1 MSALQV
7 DLAVLE
13 LLLQKHRLLGGC
25 KLMFNC
31 FFFSFANRNS
41 IGVLSCVLEIALM
54 VHHSSREHAHL
65 QELGLTSS
73 SYGTQMLLQGC

>member
-31 FFFSFANRNS
+31 FFLVLQ
-41 IGVLSCVLEIALM
+41 IGI
-54 VHHSSREHAHL
+54 
-65 QELGLTSS
+65 QLGF
-73 SYGTQMLLQGC
+73 